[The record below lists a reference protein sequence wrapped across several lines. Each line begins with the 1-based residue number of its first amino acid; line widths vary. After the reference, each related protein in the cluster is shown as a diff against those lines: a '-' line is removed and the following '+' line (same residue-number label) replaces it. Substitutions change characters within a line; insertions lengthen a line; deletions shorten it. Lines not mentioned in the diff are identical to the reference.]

1 MSKKCDF
8 CSKRIGLFSPQ
19 AQEAL
24 KDGLCLCKKC
34 YVSLWKRQADSASQA
49 KNLAR
54 LALNGGLRPEIKLV
68 VVKRVK
74 ELTSSETNNT
84 NSIVDSADSS
94 KTPINNETKPVTEN
108 DSRRELV
115 HERNTESALI
125 QDSVAVQEKPDNTDA
140 TDDSGKNN
148 TEGEPIVISYEKLRT
163 IDNSLHS
170 QVKYLWKTLGHKDIE
185 PVSTE
190 HKGLYEQIKD
200 LDENERSCHL
210 IYEAEIDAFLYFRE
224 LLNRSNGIKE
234 MILLPLQVTET
245 RDSGKIFL
253 LKPDEITALV
263 HYQHENINYVQA
275 VKKDQ
280 TILHPI
286 YKKSGATDF
295 DKFVRDMI
303 FMTTQVQVFTENIL
317 ELIGV
322 TITEQD
328 EQGRITNIRYN
339 E

>member
-34 YVSLWKRQADSASQA
+34 YVSLWERQDDSASQA

-74 ELTSSETNNT
+74 ELTSSEKNNT

-108 DSRRELV
+108 DSRREPV
-115 HERNTESALI
+115 HERDTESALI
-125 QDSVAVQEKPDNTDA
+125 QDSAAVQEKNDNTDA

-170 QVKYLWKTLGHKDIE
+170 QVKYLWKTLGHNDIE

-234 MILLPLQVTET
+234 MIFLPLQVTET
-245 RDSGKIFL
+245 RDFGKIFL
-253 LKPDEITALV
+253 LKPDEIIALV
-263 HYQHENINYVQA
+263 HYQHENINYVKA

-303 FMTTQVQVFTENIL
+303 FMTTQVQLFTENIL